1 MPLNATLG
9 WLCALPGLR
18 RAQLETGGPWSLEGV
33 DQDSPCLRT
42 DSRHCQSGDLF
53 VALRGNSADGH
64 DHVPHLLEKGVV
76 CVVESA
82 WHLAQPEALR
92 GLSGQLVVED
102 TRDWLPRAAAR
113 IAGLEQAD
121 LVVHGVTG
129 TNGKTSTTWMLQQL
143 LAPVDS
149 KAGLVGTICSRIG
162 QGQAAPSAL
171 TTPDAPWLATFA
183 SRLLKEG
190 GRHVVMEV
198 SSHAI
203 TQRREAVF
211 GFRSAVFLNLSPE
224 HLDYHKDMEDY
235 FRVKASFLHRPEL
248 ELRLVNVDCPWGARL
263 ARELDPLP
271 METLGHGPEATWRIQ
286 DERYV
291 GEGQAFRITGPQVD
305 EELWIPLPGA
315 HNVSNAAAAWRV
327 ALHEGIPLD
336 ALREGMRRL
345 EPVPGRMEP
354 VGLSGGP
361 RVLIDYAHS
370 PDGYE
375 KAFAAVTGMPHRHL
389 HVLFG
394 CGGERD
400 RSKRPVMVDIALSHA
415 HHVWLSLDNPRR
427 EDPEQIFAD
436 MLAGRAHESRITRV
450 DDRAQAI
457 FAMLRAT
464 GPEDLLLLLG
474 KGHERYQLVG
484 GEKRP
489 FDERL
494 VLREAWSQ
502 LREEGQ

>member
-1 MPLNATLG
+1 MPDTATLG

-18 RAQLETGGPWSLEGV
+18 RAQLETGGPWALEG
-33 DQDSPCLRT
+33 DAPGPACLRT
-42 DSRHCQSGDLF
+42 DSRRCRPGDLF
-53 VALRGNSADGH
+53 VALRGASADGH
-64 DHVPHLLEKGVV
+64 DQVASLLGQGVV
-76 CVVESA
+76 CVVDSA
-82 WHLAQPEALR
+82 WHLSQPSALR
-92 GLSGQLVVED
+92 DLQGQLVVED

-129 TNGKTSTTWMLQQL
+129 TNGKTSTTWILQQL
-143 LAPVDS
+143 LAPMDPQ
-149 KAGLVGTICSRIG
+149 AGLVGTICSRLG
-162 QGQAAPSAL
+162 QGSAQASTL
-171 TTPDAPWLATFA
+171 TTPDAPWLAAFA
-183 SRLLKEG
+183 SRLLRQG
-190 GRHVVMEV
+190 GHHVVMEV

-248 ELRLVNVDCPWGARL
+248 ELRLVNTDCPWGARL
-263 ARELDPLP
+263 AQELDPLP
-271 METLGHGPEATWRIQ
+271 VETLGHGENATWRMGG
-286 DERYV
+286 ERYE
-291 GEGQAFRITGPQVD
+291 GDGQAFHLSGPGV
-305 EELWIPLPGA
+305 EEDLWIPLPGA
-315 HNVSNAAAAWRV
+315 HNVSNAAAAWVV
-327 ALHEGIPLD
+327 ARSLGLPLD
-336 ALREGMRRL
+336 QLRGAMRVL

-354 VGLSGGP
+354 VPLPGGP

-375 KAFAAVTGMPHRHL
+375 KAFAAVEGMPHRHL

-400 RSKRPVMVDIALSHA
+400 RTKRPVMVDIALAHA

-436 MLAGRAHESRITRV
+436 MLRNQKGHPRITRV
-450 DDRAQAI
+450 DDRALAVQ
-457 FAMLRAT
+457 AMLNAS

-474 KGHERYQLVG
+474 KGHERYQLMG
-484 GEKRP
+484 DEKLP
-489 FDERL
+489 FDERHI
-494 VLREAWSQ
+494 LREAWKD
-502 LREEGQ
+502 LKVTP